1 MIICLLIHV
10 DAKDLFS
17 LGIVPGKHFTTPLGP
32 IQLTAEECNEILMK
46 RALQAA
52 QGIGTPGTVNDT
64 SQLNHALLNG
74 GLKGLS
80 DGITVVGSPDNQS
93 NITQVQLIQTKQE
106 PGTNSHSPKVSKTVA
121 VDFALLSLCV
131 MFTN

>member
-1 MIICLLIHV
+1 
-10 DAKDLFS
+10 
-17 LGIVPGKHFTTPLGP
+17 
-32 IQLTAEECNEILMK
+32 MK

-52 QGIGTPGTVNDT
+52 QGIGAPGTVNDT

-106 PGTNSHSPKVSKTVA
+106 PGTNSHSPKVLDTIII
-121 VDFALLSLCV
+121 DFCYNSLLSGINL
-131 MFTN
+131 